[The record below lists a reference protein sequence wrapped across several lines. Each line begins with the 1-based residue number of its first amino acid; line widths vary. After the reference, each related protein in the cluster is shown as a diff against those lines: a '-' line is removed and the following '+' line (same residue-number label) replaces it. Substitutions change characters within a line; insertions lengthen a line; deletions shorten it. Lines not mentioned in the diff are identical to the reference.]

1 MTNVTLGSTYGN
13 GNTVAYDFDDL
24 ERVKNIYYNN
34 SSGSAYSYTYN
45 MWDKEPPETTEKV
58 VKIRFQEN
66 TRSEKGKYSDYY
78 VVNCR
83 K

>member
-45 MWDKEPPETTEKV
+45 VWDKEPSPVPLDPQIFK
-58 VKIRFQEN
+58 
-66 TRSEKGKYSDYY
+66 
-78 VVNCR
+78 
-83 K
+83 